1 MTRTCNSITY
11 KNLYFKH
18 KILIKMDISEILII
32 INY

>member
-11 KNLYFKH
+11 KTLYFKY